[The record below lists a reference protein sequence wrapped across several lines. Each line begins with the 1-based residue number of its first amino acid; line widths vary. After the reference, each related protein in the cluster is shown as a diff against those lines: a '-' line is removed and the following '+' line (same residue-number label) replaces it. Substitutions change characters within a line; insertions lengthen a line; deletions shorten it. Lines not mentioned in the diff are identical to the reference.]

1 MEKPLR
7 PFCLPL
13 FRVLLTPRSVRLSS
27 GEHVENIYDV
37 ESAFTKGEPN
47 FGSHKA
53 GLLGG
58 TRLLNGNQYE
68 SAMLSLAL
76 LMSKKRS
83 VFVIVA
89 GSVSPLA

>member
-1 MEKPLR
+1 M
-7 PFCLPL
+7 
-13 FRVLLTPRSVRLSS
+13 PRSARLSS
-27 GEHVENIYDV
+27 GEHVKNIL
-37 ESAFTKGEPN
+37 EKRSALTKGEPN

-58 TRLLNGNQYE
+58 TRLVNEDQYE